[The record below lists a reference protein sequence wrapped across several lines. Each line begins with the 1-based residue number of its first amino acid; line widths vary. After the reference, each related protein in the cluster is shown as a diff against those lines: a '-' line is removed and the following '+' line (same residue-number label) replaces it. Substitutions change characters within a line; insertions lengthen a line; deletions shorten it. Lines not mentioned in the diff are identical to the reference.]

1 MASSRKRVPF
11 MPVRLSRKI
20 FTLAFLIGLI
30 AATLSQAQESLLL
43 APGDLVHI
51 AVFDVPEME
60 QHVRITDDGA
70 IHLALIGQVAV
81 IGMTPSNAARKVAD
95 LLTAGS
101 FIQHAQVSILVEQY
115 ASAAISVSGQVEHPG
130 SYPVTT
136 PRNIMDVLSMAGG
149 LTPIADIHLTLKRRG
164 DFGETLYVAIPNN
177 ADAAL
182 TNSVMVYPGDLVIV
196 PKAGLVY
203 VLGDAAR
210 PGGYVMNDD
219 AHLTVLQAV
228 ALAGG
233 TTKTAAEGR
242 VCLVRQSISGPQEI
256 QLHLKE
262 MERGTQADL
271 LLKAE
276 DVIYIPY
283 STAKNI
289 MLGASAIL
297 SSAGGAAIY
306 AAH

>member
-1 MASSRKRVPF
+1 
-11 MPVRLSRKI
+11 MPVKLSRKI
-20 FTLAFLIGLI
+20 VSLAFLIGLM
-30 AATLSQAQESLLL
+30 AVPLSQAQESLLL

-51 AVFDVPEME
+51 VVFDVPEME
-60 QHVRITDDGA
+60 QHVRITDDGE

-81 IGMTPSNAARKVAD
+81 AGMAPSKAAQKVAD
-95 LLTAGS
+95 LLTGGS

-115 ASAAISVSGQVEHPG
+115 AAADISVSGQVQRPG

-136 PRNIMDVLSMAGG
+136 PRNIMDVLSMAAG
-149 LTPIADIHLTLKRRG
+149 LTPIADIHLTVKRRG
-164 DFGETLYVAIPNN
+164 GLGETVYVTVPNN

-182 TNSVMVYPGDLVIV
+182 TNAVMVYPGDLVIV

-219 AHLTVLQAV
+219 AHLTVLQAI

-242 VCLVRQSISGPQEI
+242 VCLVRQGMSGPQET